1 MKTMFARQIS
11 LFFIV
16 LLCYSCS
23 QEFNFS
29 QNNVFGEYCAA
40 KNLNKNGD
48 IWLLKKYKE
57 NKPYLFSYIPCSY
70 YGNYSGFFFDKKS
83 NYEMLYGGVLQNS
96 VYDETTPSEC
106 SKNKFNREYFF
117 ANEIY
122 RSTQSEMSKIIDL
135 ENKYH
140 NLNWKISYDSNYVR
154 LHHSGSTKVYI
165 SGFCTEEQL
174 EIIRKREKDK

>member
-1 MKTMFARQIS
+1 MFTHVQRIS
-11 LFFIV
+11 LWLAV
-16 LLCYSCS
+16 LLACAYAQGPKSS
-23 QEFNFS
+23 SSED
-29 QNNVFGEYCAA
+29 VFGEYCFA
-40 KNLNKNGD
+40 KELLKD
-48 IWLLKKYKE
+48 VVVWKLKKYKE

-154 LHHSGSTKVYI
+154 LHHSGSTKIYI